1 MGDSLLTVMKMREQL
16 FSFNGSRNQLKAMI
30 KLLKEYNLEDKKI
43 MEFSELDK
51 IVFQNIKKVARRI

>member
-1 MGDSLLTVMKMREQL
+1 MKMREQL